1 MTPVSLQQVRKQYT
15 QLFFV
20 YALVYIVL
28 VIGLA
33 LGVIGGMPPR
43 SPQLQGTPAHLVVA
57 AESDIDRDDPAYWI
71 TGGGHWVSRW
81 EGTSHDMWLL
91 VASIA
96 VSLWLLIEY
105 AQYHR
110 SCGEVFH
117 ALHTSMAKLHILRLR
132 RVFMQCMLIHMVT
145 GIIVWLVPVFW
156 LIVVLTGL
164 IAWQIR
170 KLNSAKIQIRHARE
184 ISFTD
189 ETTTAVLRVLTNNQL
204 DAQARLDQT
213 RDLLIQ
219 RVTYVE
225 R

>member
-1 MTPVSLQQVRKQYT
+1 MTTAAKQQVRQQYT

-20 YALVYIVL
+20 YVLVYIVL

-43 SPQLQGTPAHLVVA
+43 SSQLQGMHAHLVA
-57 AESDIDRDDPAYWI
+57 ATEFDISRNDPAYWV
-71 TGGGHWVSRW
+71 TGNGHWVSRW

-91 VASIA
+91 VSSIA

-117 ALHTSMAKLHILRLR
+117 ALHTSVAKTHILRLR

-145 GIIVWLVPVFW
+145 GILVWLVPVFW

-170 KLNSAKIQIRHARE
+170 KLNSTKIQIRHARE
-184 ISFTD
+184 ITFTD
-189 ETTTAVLRVLTNNQL
+189 ETTIAALRVLNNNQL
-204 DAQARLDQT
+204 DAQARLDQA